1 MIEEIHPFF
10 CLSLCKKDA
19 FRFRYDGKVFPL
31 STATEEA
38 ATFYAVLLEHDY
50 STREV
55 GLQLKKNTLYFCFV
69 LSDFQQELLWGLEE
83 EDDFG
88 REGDY
93 PRLLKV

>member
-19 FRFRYDGKVFPL
+19 FRFRYDGKVLPL

-38 ATFYAVLLEHDY
+38 ATFYAVFLEHDY

-55 GLQLKKNTLYFCFV
+55 GLQLKKHPVFLFCVVRFSTRTS
-69 LSDFQQELLWGLEE
+69 LGTG
-83 EDDFG
+83 G
-88 REGDY
+88 RG
-93 PRLLKV
+93 